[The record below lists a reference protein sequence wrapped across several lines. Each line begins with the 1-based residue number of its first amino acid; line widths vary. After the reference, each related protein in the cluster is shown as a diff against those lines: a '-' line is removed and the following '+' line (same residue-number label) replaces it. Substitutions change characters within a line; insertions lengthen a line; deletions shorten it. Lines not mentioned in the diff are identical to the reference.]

1 VSISHVHHIHTS
13 EIDYTEDTRFPG
25 IGIKLLATRE
35 THPTSSVI
43 LARVA
48 VGGAI
53 GEHVHPAE
61 TETAYVL
68 SGEGILH
75 TTEGDYRFAPGV
87 LVTIPPGV
95 VHRLVNTGDV
105 PLEVFAFHTPPTR

>member
-1 VSISHVHHIHTS
+1 MPDLRRLDTTTLEYS
-13 EIDYTEDTRFPG
+13 EDTRFPG
-25 IGIKLLATRE
+25 IAIKLLETRA

-43 LARVA
+43 IARVA
-48 VGGAI
+48 VGGEIA
-53 GEHVHPAE
+53 EHVHPAE

-68 SGEGILH
+68 SGDGVLH
-75 TTEGDYRFAPGV
+75 TAEGDYHFAPGV

>member
-1 VSISHVHHIHTS
+1 MPEPRHIDSTQ
-13 EIDYTEDTRFPG
+13 IDYTEDARFPG
-25 IGIKLLATRE
+25 IGIKLLETRQ

-43 LARVA
+43 IARVA

-53 GEHVHPAE
+53 AEHVHPAE

-68 SGEGILH
+68 NGEGVLY
-75 TTEGDYRFAPGV
+75 TAEGDYRFAPGV

-95 VHRLVNTGDV
+95 VHRLVNTGDA